1 MTIALMIFAT
11 AAAYAAGIAT
21 MLRRELAAIDAR
33 RADPARMVAA
43 VGQGRAA
50 AKAARADPF
59 AVRAEAKAKAVE
71 PPRKRLLHWP
81 AAKPEPEPLSE
92 PQSEPAASAGPAR
105 ACLPENKWR
114 SP

>member
-21 MLRRELAAIDAR
+21 MLVVSSRRSTLAEPIP
-33 RADPARMVAA
+33 PAWLPQSVKVEPPPKPPAPTVRS
-43 VGQGRAA
+43 
-50 AKAARADPF
+50 PF
-59 AVRAEAKAKAVE
+59 APKPKAVE

-81 AAKPEPEPLSE
+81 AAKPEPEPRPE
-92 PQSEPAASAGPAR
+92 PQSAPAARAGPAR